1 MDSVHDVVDSF
12 DRSAGNGSSGTGD
25 KWVDEISIAGNEWGS
40 NAMTTFNPQD
50 SSNVDRMKR
59 LYKIHNGKYHPK
71 RSHDVTQSYVT
82 NDMETF
88 MSVLEMNSRQRD
100 TVRNIIDTLDI
111 SSNNFSRR
119 YEKII
124 LTVCSLVA
132 DEALSNQENP
142 SLDERLFFSDEF
154 RELMDTTGMSSTE
167 HRRIRVRVREESDY
181 FN

>member
-1 MDSVHDVVDSF
+1 MKSVHGVIDSF

-25 KWVDEISIAGNEWGS
+25 KWVDEMSITSNEWGS

-71 RSHDVTQSYVT
+71 RSHDVSESYVT

-88 MSVLEMNSRQRD
+88 MSVLELPTRQRE
-100 TVRNIIDTLDI
+100 TVREIIDNLDI

-132 DEALSNQENP
+132 DEALSNRENP

-154 RELMDTTGMSSTE
+154 RELMDTTEMSSTD
-167 HRRIRVRVREESDY
+167 HRRIRVRVREESEY
-181 FN
+181 FD